1 MKKIFYVFSI
11 DYQLISHRKAVV
23 QAAIQKGYNVTVV
36 AQDTG
41 YKKEIESMG
50 AKFIDLPINR
60 VGTNILEEL
69 KTFFFLFKLY
79 KNHKPD
85 LVHHISIKVVLWG
98 ALAARLAK
106 VKNVVNA
113 VNGLGVFFST
123 GEVDSLIKKIFM
135 QLIRFSN
142 NRKKCI
148 TIFQNNE
155 DKQFFLSNKALK
167 ESQIRIIRGSG
178 VDLNEFKF
186 SEPPLEFPLKIVF
199 TSRMVKEKGVEDIIN
214 AAKLLKNKY
223 FDKIQFLLCGLI
235 ETNPNAVSESYLQS
249 ECDGDYIQYLG
260 HCTNIKDILSKSS
273 IVLLPSYYREG
284 IPKSLIEATA
294 IGRPIIT
301 TNSVG
306 CRETVEDG
314 KNGFIVPIKSPEEI
328 ANKIEALVSN
338 LDLISKMGKESR
350 LLSEKEFSIDI
361 VIDKHLQI
369 YSELINS

>member
-41 YKKEIESMG
+41 YRKEIESMG

-142 NRKKCI
+142 NRKKCV

-155 DKQFFLSNKALK
+155 DKHFFLSNKALK

-306 CRETVEDG
+306 CKETVEDG

>member
-23 QAAIQKGYNVTVV
+23 QAAIQNRYDVTVV

-41 YKKEIESMG
+41 YRKEIESMG

-142 NRKKCI
+142 NRKKCV

-155 DKQFFLSNKALK
+155 DKHFFLSNKALK

-306 CRETVEDG
+306 CKETVEDG

>member
-41 YKKEIESMG
+41 YRKEIESMG

-123 GEVDSLIKKIFM
+123 GEVDSLVKKIFM

-328 ANKIEALVSN
+328 ANKIEVLVNN
-338 LDLISKMGKESR
+338 LKLISQMGKESR

>member
-41 YKKEIESMG
+41 YRKEIESMG

-142 NRKKCI
+142 NRKKCV

-155 DKQFFLSNKALK
+155 DKHFFLSNKALK

-338 LDLISKMGKESR
+338 LDLIPKMGKESR

>member
-41 YKKEIESMG
+41 YRKEIESMG

-69 KTFFFLFKLY
+69 KTFFFLFNLY

-123 GEVDSLIKKIFM
+123 GEVDSLVKKIFM

-306 CRETVEDG
+306 CKETVEDG